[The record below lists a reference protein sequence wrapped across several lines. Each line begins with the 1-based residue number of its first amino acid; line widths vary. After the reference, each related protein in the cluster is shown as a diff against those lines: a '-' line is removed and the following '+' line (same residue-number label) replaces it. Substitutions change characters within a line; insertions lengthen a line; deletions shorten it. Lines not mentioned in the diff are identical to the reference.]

1 MLLILPYVLLQI
13 ALIAGLLFAQRAL
26 KAFLATH
33 TAIADTAALEAL
45 KQVVRT
51 QMYGALYA
59 IALGLILIPYS
70 IVLSISHGLLGL
82 AVVIALSGVG
92 FVLGKV
98 TKTLEVRTRSLP
110 CTAALKSEYARVGEI
125 WLKKALP
132 RF

>member
-1 MLLILPYVLLQI
+1 MRLLLPYVFLQI
-13 ALIAGLLFAQRAL
+13 ALLAGLLIAQRSL

-33 TAIADTAALEAL
+33 TAIADTADLEAL
-45 KQVVRT
+45 KQVVGV

-70 IVLSISHGLLGL
+70 IVLSISHGLIGL
-82 AVVIALSGVG
+82 AVVLGLSGVG
-92 FVLGKV
+92 FILGRA
-98 TKTLEVRTRSLP
+98 TKTLEVRTRTLP
-110 CTAALKSEYARVGEI
+110 CAAALQDEYTRVGEI